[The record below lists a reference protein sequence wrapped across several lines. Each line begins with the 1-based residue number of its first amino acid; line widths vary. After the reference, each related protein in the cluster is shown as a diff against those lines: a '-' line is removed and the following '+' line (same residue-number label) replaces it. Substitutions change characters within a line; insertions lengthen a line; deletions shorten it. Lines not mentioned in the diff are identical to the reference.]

1 VDILTK
7 LKGTTFIREF
17 RSAILKGNPLNDS
30 HIREL
35 IIYLPPNYKPSNSRG
50 YVTIFCL
57 PGYGSPART
66 ILNIDPFNES
76 IHDRMNRLISRG
88 RLSDMILVHIDC
100 FTKLGGN
107 QYVNSPAIGNYEDY
121 LIKEIIP
128 YIDNNYNCQHHV
140 VFGKSSGG
148 YGSIMLGAHH
158 PEIFDGVVNH
168 SGDAGFEYSCIP
180 EFPKALAAFQEAGS
194 PKNWWKKFWKSSV
207 HKKDDL
213 AILNVMCMA
222 ASYSPN
228 RSKEM
233 GIEFPFDLKTGEI
246 SKDVWNKWLSCDPV
260 RTIESYRK
268 NLENMKLIYI
278 DCGTKDEF
286 NLIWGARMLHS
297 KLKKL
302 RIKHFYEE
310 FDGGHLNTGYRY
322 DVSLEKISYTF
333 S

>member
-1 VDILTK
+1 
-7 LKGTTFIREF
+7 LKGTISIRQF
-17 RSAILKGNPLNDS
+17 RSDILKGNPLNDP
-30 HIREL
+30 HIRE
-35 IIYLPPNYKPSNSRG
+35 IIVYLPPSYKASNFRG
-50 YVTIFCL
+50 YITIFCL
-57 PGYGSPART
+57 PGYGSRARAT
-66 ILNIDPFNES
+66 LNVDPFNES
-76 IHDRMNRLISRG
+76 IHDRMNRLISKG
-88 RLSDMILVHIDC
+88 RVGDMILVHIDC

-128 YIDNNYNCQHHV
+128 YIDNNYNCKHHV

-148 YGSIMLGAHH
+148 YGSIMLGARH
-158 PEIFDGVVNH
+158 PEIFDGVVDH

-180 EFPKALAAFQEAGS
+180 EFPKALAAFQEAGT
-194 PKNWWKKFWKSSV
+194 PKNWWKKFWKSNI
-207 HKKDDL
+207 HKENDL

-228 RSKEM
+228 PSKEM
-233 GIEFPFDLKTGEI
+233 GIEFPFNLKTGEM
-246 SKDVWNKWLSCDPV
+246 SKNVWNKWLSCDPV
-260 RTIESYRK
+260 RTIEKYRK
-268 NLENMKLIYI
+268 NLEKLRLIYL

-302 RIKHFYEE
+302 RIKHFYDE
-310 FDGGHLNTGYRY
+310 FDGGHRNTGYRY
-322 DVSLEKISYTF
+322 DVSLEKIYSTF

>member
-1 VDILTK
+1 
-7 LKGTTFIREF
+7 LKGTILIRHF
-17 RSAILKGNPLNDS
+17 PSDILKGNPLNDPHS
-30 HIREL
+30 REL
-35 IIYLPPNYKPSNSRG
+35 VIYLPPNYKASNSRG

-57 PGYGSPART
+57 PGYGSPARA

-76 IHDRMNRLISRG
+76 IHDRMDRLISKG
-88 RLSDMILVHIDC
+88 RVSDMILVHIDC

-107 QYVNSPAIGNYEDY
+107 QYVNSPAIGNYEDF
-121 LIKEIIP
+121 LIKEVIP

-158 PEIFDGVVNH
+158 PEIFGGVVDH

-180 EFPKALAAFQEAGS
+180 EFPKALAAFQEAGT
-194 PKNWWKKFWKSSV
+194 PKNWWKKFWKSSI
-207 HKKDDL
+207 HKENDL

-228 RSKEM
+228 RSNEM
-233 GIEFPFDLKTGEI
+233 GIEFPFDLKTGEM
-246 SKDVWNKWLSCDPV
+246 SKYVWNKWLSCDPV
-260 RTIESYRK
+260 RTVQRYRK
-268 NLENMKLIYI
+268 NLEKMKLIYI

-322 DVSLEKISYTF
+322 DVSLEKIYSTL

>member
-1 VDILTK
+1 MDILTK
-7 LKGTTFIREF
+7 LKGTTLIREF

-168 SGDAGFEYSCIP
+168 SGDAGFEYS
-180 EFPKALAAFQEAGS
+180 LHS
-194 PKNWWKKFWKSSV
+194 
-207 HKKDDL
+207 
-213 AILNVMCMA
+213 
-222 ASYSPN
+222 
-228 RSKEM
+228 R
-233 GIEFPFDLKTGEI
+233 I
-246 SKDVWNKWLSCDPV
+246 SKGSCSLSGSGQP
-260 RTIESYRK
+260 
-268 NLENMKLIYI
+268 
-278 DCGTKDEF
+278 
-286 NLIWGARMLHS
+286 
-297 KLKKL
+297 KKL
-302 RIKHFYEE
+302 VEKI
-310 FDGGHLNTGYRY
+310 
-322 DVSLEKISYTF
+322 LEK
-333 S
+333 